1 MADGRY
7 AMLEAPRRFT
17 VGRGPVRAP
26 GDGEVVVRVREC
38 GVCGSDLKMWD
49 GTHAFLRP
57 PLLLG
62 HEIYGTVQQL
72 AGTANGLALGTPV
85 VVFPPVG
92 CGDCYHCRAGR
103 PQLCADM
110 RFVGG
115 QIPGGL
121 AEHLVVAEANLIVVA
136 EQVRPHER
144 VLIEPLGVGVHAVAR
159 AAVEPGETAV
169 VIGGGAIGLFTALV
183 ARARGAERVV
193 VGELSAARRGRAEAL
208 GLETFDPHE
217 SSVAE
222 IVTRRIRPE
231 GADVVFEC
239 VGSQGTT
246 VEALA
251 ATRKGGR
258 AVLVGNAPATL
269 KIDGLALQRG
279 DRSLVGVLMYDRG
292 DLVAGME
299 MLASGLLSALP
310 DEHLVQRFSLDD
322 VGQAFS
328 AAKNGTL
335 GAVRAVVQP

>member
-1 MADGRY
+1 MSDGRY
-7 AMLEAPRRFT
+7 AMLEAPRRFS
-17 VGRGPVRAP
+17 VGRGPIREP
-26 GDGEVVVRVREC
+26 ENGEVVVRVHEC

-62 HEIYGTVQQL
+62 HEIYGTVEQL
-72 AGTANGLALGTPV
+72 AGTANGLLPGTPV

-92 CGDCYHCRAGR
+92 CGGCFHCRAGR

-121 AEHLVVAEANLIVVA
+121 AEQLVVPEANLIVVPDRI
-136 EQVRPHER
+136 RPHER
-144 VLIEPLGVGVHAVAR
+144 VLVEPLGVGVHAVAR
-159 AAVEPGETAV
+159 AAVEPGETV
-169 VIGGGAIGLFTALV
+169 VVLGGGAIGLFTALA
-183 ARARGAERVV
+183 ARSRGAERVV
-193 VGELSAARRGRAEAL
+193 LGEPSAARRTRAQAL
-208 GLETFDPHE
+208 GLEIFDPRE
-217 SSVAE
+217 SPVAE
-222 IVTRRIRPE
+222 IVAHRIRPE
-231 GADVVFEC
+231 GADAVFEC
-239 VGSQGTT
+239 VGSQETT
-246 VEALA
+246 AEALA

-269 KIDGLALQRG
+269 DVDGLALQRG

-310 DEHLVQRFSLDD
+310 DEDLVQRFSLDD
-322 VGQAFS
+322 VGEAFS

-335 GAVRAVVQP
+335 GAIRAVIRP